1 MVFGVRRSPPILLW
15 PMRSGL
21 IKSLWMADAIY
32 WTESQPQKQGRSFVY
47 RVIEGKEPELVTPDD
62 ENRFNVR
69 TRVHEYG
76 GGSFVVKHGVVYFS
90 NFADQR
96 LYRHDIGQQPRP
108 ITAPRAGALRYADGV
123 IDRQRGRIICVRED
137 HTVPGKVINTLV
149 GIDVAG
155 AREPQILACGNDFYS
170 TPRLSSDGNRL
181 AWLTWNHPNMPWVA
195 TEAWVG
201 EIEDDGMLR
210 DARRVAGGAD
220 EALFQ
225 PEWSPDGDLY
235 LVSDRAKGWW
245 NLYRERAG
253 VLEPMAP
260 REAEFGRPQWTF
272 GMSTY
277 AFESAERLICCFL
290 EDGKWNLAKIDT
302 RTRRFDPIPTRFTDV
317 SQLRASPG
325 RVVFIGGTPTEPS
338 ALIDLDL
345 NTGTDRV
352 VRRSAHLSEEV
363 RSCVSRPESITF
375 TTQGGET
382 AHAFFYPAFS
392 NKFTAPQG
400 EKTPVLVKSHGG
412 TDRIHIEH
420 SFARG
425 AVLDEPWHRCA
436 RCELPRQ
443 HGIRPFIPASAEAA
457 LGHF

>member
-1 MVFGVRRSPPILLW
+1 
-15 PMRSGL
+15 
-21 IKSLWMADAIY
+21 
-32 WTESQPQKQGRSFVY
+32 
-47 RVIEGKEPELVTPDD
+47 
-62 ENRFNVR
+62 
-69 TRVHEYG
+69 
-76 GGSFVVKHGVVYFS
+76 
-90 NFADQR
+90 
-96 LYRHDIGQQPRP
+96 
-108 ITAPRAGALRYADGV
+108 
-123 IDRQRGRIICVRED
+123 
-137 HTVPGKVINTLV
+137 
-149 GIDVAG
+149 
-155 AREPQILACGNDFYS
+155 
-170 TPRLSSDGNRL
+170 
-181 AWLTWNHPNMPWVA
+181 MPWVA

-201 EIEDDGMLR
+201 EIADDGMLR
-210 DARRVAGGAD
+210 DARPVAGGAD

-253 VLEPMAP
+253 ALEPMAP
-260 REAEFGRPQWTF
+260 REAEFGRAQWTF

-290 EDGKWNLAKIDT
+290 EDGKWNLAKLDT
-302 RTRRFDPIPTRFTDV
+302 RTRRFDLIPTRFTDL

-363 RSCVSRPESITF
+363 RSYVSRPESITF
-375 TTQGGET
+375 STQGDET
-382 AHAFFYPAFS
+382 ARALFYPPFS
-392 NKFTAPQG
+392 DKFTSPARREDARARQEPW
-400 EKTPVLVKSHGG
+400 G

-420 SFARG
+420 SFAGG

-436 RCELPRQ
+436 RCELSRE
-443 HGIRPFIPASAEAA
+443 HGIRPFVPASVETAV
-457 LGHF
+457 GHF